1 MPPLVQPE
9 AAKSQDDIMSAKYK
23 RVFLSPTGKEVL
35 DHLRQMVYGN
45 PVKNDYQPW
54 RIIGQQDIVK
64 HIGEVI
70 DG

>member
-1 MPPLVQPE
+1 
-9 AAKSQDDIMSAKYK
+9 MSAKYK